1 MSLVKPLLYKLL
13 EKTLKVHD
21 SDASTAREVKKA
33 IRNDLQERYQSA
45 AVQRIMNVATFL
57 DPHYKELPFLDVISK
72 RRMIDDVEDEL
83 LGLEAE
89 VHGASEEATSTSQET
104 NEPPP
109 KKHKGPVSKLLGD
122 LFKEQQQTESDVHVQ
137 FVDSVLKELEMYKA
151 EKPADL
157 ESDPLE
163 WWYRQKSLYPLMC
176 RLV

>member
-1 MSLVKPLLYKLL
+1 M
-13 EKTLKVHD
+13 
-21 SDASTAREVKKA
+21 
-33 IRNDLQERYQSA
+33 
-45 AVQRIMNVATFL
+45 
-57 DPHYKELPFLDVISK
+57 
-72 RRMIDDVEDEL
+72 EDEL

-89 VHGASEEATSTSQET
+89 IHGVSEEATSTSQET

-151 EKPADL
+151 EKPADP
-157 ESDPLE
+157 EK

-176 RLV
+176 RLVQKFFSFVATSIPSERLFSSAGNIITEKRNCLTPQHADQLVFLYENTK